1 MNWEIYTYG
10 GGEYLATVFNAVAAI
25 TQNSN
30 YLSLLAL
37 VSMIGLLWV
46 IIEGAF
52 GKELNY
58 KWLLVMIFVYL
69 GFMVPKADVIVVD
82 RINPAFNRVIA
93 NVPFGLAATAGTFSK
108 IGDYLTR
115 TFDTVFAL
123 PDDLSYSKTGMLF
136 GQHLMMASTRF
147 QVTDSRLAENLSE
160 FWQACVF
167 YDVLLGLYEWDEL
180 LSAADTWAFIRS
192 NTAQSRS
199 FAYKDSTGSRAN
211 IIGCRTGANGQLN
224 TDLTAALLQAKQ
236 FYGARLGK
244 GATESAAA
252 VQFAS
257 ALPVSYQQMAGMS
270 LSAEQA
276 IRQNWL
282 ANSLSQGF
290 QNFATRVDAGAAA
303 QDFAVA
309 RAESERRTTYAV
321 LGELAGRTLPLI
333 RNIFE
338 AFIYGIFP
346 LVFALMLLP
355 AAGKVVLAY
364 AKGLLWLQLWAP
376 LYAILHF
383 GMTLYSTDAAT
394 HSVSLL
400 AGGSALSM
408 ATNTGLHQALA
419 DMSLIAGYLSMSI
432 PMISY
437 LVVNQGGAMMA
448 SLAGK
453 VMGSYEAPAAKGAE
467 EATTGNLSFG
477 NTSLGNANWWA
488 QNTAPSTNWGTY
500 TNTDAMGTKHT
511 SISQGGEITQ
521 QQVSSYAFSAS
532 TGEAIKSSLNTQAGQ
547 SVQAARQD
555 AVEYMASSS
564 STFSQMQNFSH
575 QVQAGNSMQ
584 DTATQ
589 QQSSQLSQSLEKME
603 TVARDFAAKHGI
615 GYDTSVGLLAGAS
628 KGIGIDA
635 KAGARSQEL
644 YDEATRTVSQS
655 GFKENLQTATQL
667 SQQLSAT
674 RQEGVSDTAAQQ
686 MQASLQQNQSMAEK
700 ASASLQRAENWSRVQ
715 ARMEEHGFT
724 YSGKVDNMIS
734 DFSGMTRSQYAAMQ
748 QQAEQGDHAAKLQ
761 LDGLV
766 DRFVASEGYKLAG
779 LEEAPAAYPVYN
791 AYGSFNDAVT
801 AQGQTGVSANR
812 DVWSGQVTGAANRAG
827 LDPDSAAPQS
837 YQAIRDASQAG
848 MAHDQVG
855 IRSGHAAI
863 QQESADRSGNIK
875 AMADMDASE
884 AAMHRTSDNVLDA
897 LPEPV
902 GDALAFASKGVT
914 DMAATVSGASIGVAG
929 AVERAATGREQ
940 DWGTDYQAGFDR
952 VAGSDMLSTP
962 AGTTQNIYNDL
973 FGGEAEKKSPLSSG
987 WQDSHGWEAH
997 GWQAVNQSLPAE
1009 ARALLDT
1016 IAGTESPGYNVI
1028 YGGETFS
1035 GYDDHPRVNVPIQ
1048 SGPNAGDTSSAAG
1061 RYQMLKGTWDDQA
1074 GKLGL
1079 RNFSPANQDAAAWNL
1094 AQQDYHAKTGRDL
1107 LGDLRSGDSGTLAGI
1122 GKALSPTWTSLPSGI
1137 EATTNSSKFVGAFR
1151 SNLKSY

>member
-30 YLSLLAL
+30 YVSLLAL

-58 KWLLVMIFVYL
+58 KWLLIMIFVYM
-69 GFMVPKADVIVVD
+69 GFMVPKSTVIVVD
-82 RINPAFNRVIA
+82 RINPAFSRVIA

-123 PDDLSYSKTGMLF
+123 PDDLSYAKTGMLF
-136 GQHLMMASTRF
+136 GQHLMMESTRF

-167 YDVLLGLYEWDEL
+167 YDVLLGLYEWDAL
-180 LSAADTWAFIRS
+180 LSAPDTWAFIRS
-192 NTAQSRS
+192 NTSQSRS
-199 FAYKDSTGSRAN
+199 FAYKDATGSRSN
-211 IIGCRTGANGQLN
+211 IIGCRAGAGGQLN
-224 TDLTAALLQAKQ
+224 TDLTTALTQAKQ

-244 GATESAAA
+244 GATTSAAA
-252 VQFAS
+252 AQFAS
-257 ALPVSYQQMAGMS
+257 ALPISYQQMTGMS
-270 LSAEQA
+270 MSAEQA

-309 RAESERRTTYAV
+309 RAESERRTTYTV

-338 AFIYGIFP
+338 AFIYGVFP

-364 AKGLLWLQLWAP
+364 AKGLLWLQLWSP

-394 HSVSLL
+394 SSVSLL

-437 LVVNQGGAMMA
+437 LMVNQGGAMMA
-448 SLAGK
+448 SLAGR

-467 EATTGNLSFG
+467 ETTTGNLSFG

-500 TNTDAMGTKHT
+500 THTDAMGTKHV
-511 SISQGGEITQ
+511 SSAQGGEITQ

-584 DTATQ
+584 DAATQ

-644 YDEATRTVSQS
+644 YDEAVKTANQT

-667 SQQLSAT
+667 SHQLSAT

-686 MQASLQQNQSMAEK
+686 MQASLQQNRSMGEK

-724 YSGKVDNMIS
+724 YSGKVDNMIQ
-734 DFSGMTRSQYAAMQ
+734 DFSGMTRSQYAALQ

-779 LEEAPAAYPVYN
+779 LEEAPAQYPVYN
-791 AYGSFNDAVT
+791 AYGGFNDAVT
-801 AQGQTGVSANR
+801 AQGQTGVAANQ
-812 DVWSGQVTGAANRAG
+812 DVWSGQVTGAANGAG
-827 LDPDSAAPQS
+827 LDPDSAAPQG
-837 YQAIRDASQAG
+837 YQAVRDASQAG
-848 MAHDQVG
+848 MAHDQGAV
-855 IRSGHAAI
+855 RSGHANI
-863 QQESADRSGNIK
+863 QQEAADRSGNIK
-875 AMADMDASE
+875 AMADMPASE
-884 AAMHRTSDNVLDA
+884 AALHRTSDNVLEV

-902 GDALAFASKGVT
+902 GGALQFANKGIT
-914 DMAATVSGASIGVAG
+914 DMAATVSGVSQGVAG
-929 AVERAATGREQ
+929 AVERAVTGREQ

-952 VAGSDMLSTP
+952 VAGSDMLGTP

-973 FGGEAEKKSPLSSG
+973 FGGEAEKKSLMNEAGQATAQVGGSVSRYDPIIREAAERYALNPNIIRAMMKQESG
-987 WQDSHGWEAH
+987 GDPHAVSHKGA
-997 GWQAVNQSLPAE
+997 GGLMQLMPATAAE
-1009 ARALLDT
+1009 VARQEGMANYDRYDPRDN
-1016 IAGTESPGYNVI
+1016 IMMGAAYMKQQMDK
-1028 YGGETFS
+1028 YGGDLS
-1035 GYDDHPRVNVPIQ
+1035 LALAAY
-1048 SGPNAGDTSSAAG
+1048 NAGPGAVDKHGGIPPYKET
-1061 RYQMLKGTWDDQA
+1061 QA
-1074 GKLGL
+1074 
-1079 RNFSPANQDAAAWNL
+1079 
-1094 AQQDYHAKTGRDL
+1094 YVAKISKTFR
-1107 LGDLRSGDSGTLAGI
+1107 TLEG
-1122 GKALSPTWTSLPSGI
+1122 
-1137 EATTNSSKFVGAFR
+1137 
-1151 SNLKSY
+1151 